1 MVAGGAEEFC
11 GGRDEGRYLT
21 VSLLFFLVLED
32 GEQKKA
38 LRQKKHLALTI
49 LH

>member
-32 GEQKKA
+32 GEQKK
-38 LRQKKHLALTI
+38 L
-49 LH
+49 

>member
-21 VSLLFFLVLED
+21 VSLLFFF
-32 GEQKKA
+32 GFRRWRTKKA